1 MTRRALPWLMFA
13 LTSGMVA
20 CAEWAGS
27 ELGGP
32 RLSIVPLIGIGSG
45 TVLLDDLDQL
55 HVVVV
60 PISSVGVP
68 TRLPGAVVDTT
79 VPVDAAGDATLT
91 VPVVVIGR
99 AQPFQVTLHGIRS
112 SDGAVLYAGVDTVVV
127 SGGGAHP
134 PPSVPGSHVRP
145 CPVRSGCLLSLAP
158 PKFTPPTGR
167 PVVLRL
173 NRGLGL

>member
-32 RLSIVPLIGIGSG
+32 RLSVVALIGIGSG

-60 PISSVGVP
+60 PISSLGVP
-68 TRLPGAVVDTT
+68 IAAPVADTT
-79 VPVDAAGDATLT
+79 VPVDAAGNATPTL
-91 VPVVVIGR
+91 PIVVIHG
-99 AQPFQVTLHGIRS
+99 AQPVEERLQGIRS
-112 SDGAVLYAGVDTVVV
+112 SDGA
-127 SGGGAHP
+127 
-134 PPSVPGSHVRP
+134 
-145 CPVRSGCLLSLAP
+145 
-158 PKFTPPTGR
+158 
-167 PVVLRL
+167 
-173 NRGLGL
+173 

>member
-1 MTRRALPWLMFA
+1 MIRRVLHWLT
-13 LTSGMVA
+13 LVVSSGTVA

-99 AQPFQVTLHGIRS
+99 AQPFEVTLQGIRS

-127 SGGGAHP
+127 SGAGATP
-134 PPSVPGSHVRP
+134 TVTVPVSYVGP
-145 CPVRSGCLLSLAP
+145 CRVGSGCVVTVAP
-158 PKFTPPTGR
+158 QDTTVATG
-167 PVVLRL
+167 
-173 NRGLGL
+173 GSF

>member
-99 AQPFQVTLHGIRS
+99 AQPFEVTLHGIRS
-112 SDGAVLYAGVDTVVV
+112 SDGAVLYARVDTVVV
-127 SGGGAHP
+127 SGGGANP
-134 PPSVPGSHVRP
+134 PLSVPGGYVGP
-145 CPVRSGCLLSLAP
+145 CRVGSGGIVTVAP
-158 PKFTPPTGR
+158 QGFTLPTGGA
-167 PVVLRL
+167 VLPGL
-173 NRGLGL
+173 NGGL

>member
-99 AQPFQVTLHGIRS
+99 AQPFEVTLQGIRS

-134 PPSVPGSHVRP
+134 PAVGPGGCIGPRP
-145 CPVRSGCLLSLAP
+145 GGGGAIVSAAAP
-158 PKFTPPTGR
+158 RTH
-167 PVVLRL
+167 
-173 NRGLGL
+173 

>member
-1 MTRRALPWLMFA
+1 
-13 LTSGMVA
+13 MVA

-27 ELGGP
+27 ELGRP

-68 TRLPGAVVDTT
+68 LGAVVDTT

-99 AQPFQVTLHGIRS
+99 GQPVQGTLHGIRS
-112 SDGAVLYAGVDTVVV
+112 SDGAGLYARVDTVVV
-127 SGGGAHP
+127 SGGGGATP
-134 PPSVPGSHVRP
+134 PAVSRGVLVPG
-145 CPVRSGCLLSLAP
+145 RS
-158 PKFTPPTGR
+158 
-167 PVVLRL
+167 
-173 NRGLGL
+173 

>member
-60 PISSVGVP
+60 PISSAGAVTP
-68 TRLPGAVVDTT
+68 LPRAVVDTT
-79 VPVDAAGDATLT
+79 IPVDAAGNATLA
-91 VPVVVIGR
+91 VSVVVIGG
-99 AQPFQVTLHGIRS
+99 AQPFQ
-112 SDGAVLYAGVDTVVV
+112 
-127 SGGGAHP
+127 
-134 PPSVPGSHVRP
+134 GS
-145 CPVRSGCLLSLAP
+145 
-158 PKFTPPTGR
+158 
-167 PVVLRL
+167 
-173 NRGLGL
+173 